1 MKKGIL
7 ILICAALAF
16 ASACAYGTESETWIQ
31 FGDDQILVN
40 GTPISESEDETV
52 YLLRQIETHEDV
64 PKDLEKLA
72 NRVVTIADAGVYRVS
87 GEASDVQLAVRAGDQ
102 QRVRI
107 ILDGVSLSCRTAPA
121 IVIYS
126 ALDPRVAGE
135 YGATIELAAGSENS
149 ITGSHTRKTE
159 SSNVKLS
166 GAISSLVSIGFEGE
180 GSLNVDADE
189 EGIEAKFG
197 HITFN
202 GGTYHILAA
211 DDPINVSEDEI
222 GVLTVNDGYLFSQ
235 VKPEQGNEGDGVDS
249 NGYIEFNG
257 GVIIN
262 LAHPT
267 SADSGI
273 DSDMGSRINGGV
285 VVGAGNMYDPIDSDS
300 EQLFMMLEFA
310 QPTEDLVVV
319 TNAEDEPVFAY
330 DFPHR
335 YTYIAFSTPDLA
347 EGNYHVYLGGEI
359 EGEETDGLY
368 TSIASYTPGTPMQH
382 GGARREQFPQMN
394 GENPPPDLPD
404 QHKDS
409 DPPEKPED
417 MPMPDARPDAKPDGD
432 FSKQDRE
439 FGRPN
444 GIQSSTEIATLEFA
458 LSHESTEFSGISPQ
472 E

>member
-1 MKKGIL
+1 MKKCML
-7 ILICAALAF
+7 ILICAALAL
-16 ASACAYGTESETWIQ
+16 ASACAYGAESETQIQ
-31 FGDDQILVN
+31 FSEDQILVN
-40 GTPISESEDETV
+40 GAPISESADEAV

-64 PKDLEKLA
+64 PQDLKNLA
-72 NRVVTIADAGVYRVS
+72 NRVVTIADGGVYRVR

-121 IVIYS
+121 IVVYS
-126 ALDPRVAGE
+126 ALDPRTAGE
-135 YGATIELAAGSENS
+135 YGAVIELAANSENS
-149 ITGSHTRKTE
+149 IIGSHTRKTE

-235 VKPEQGNEGDGVDS
+235 VKPDQGGEGDGVDS
-249 NGYIEFNG
+249 NGFIEFNG

-262 LAHPT
+262 LAHPS

-285 VVGAGNMYDPIDSDS
+285 VVGAGNMYDPIDAAS

-319 TNAEDEPVFAY
+319 TNANDEPVFAY
-330 DFPHR
+330 DFPNR
-335 YTYIAFSTPDLA
+335 YTYIAFSTPDLV
-347 EGNYHVYLGGEI
+347 EGSYHVYLGGEI

-368 TSIASYTPGTPMQH
+368 TSIASYKLGTPMQH
-382 GGARREQFPQMN
+382 GGARQQQAPQMD
-394 GENPPPDLPD
+394 GGNPPPELPEM
-404 QHKDS
+404 HERPN
-409 DPPEKPED
+409 PPEKPEG
-417 MPMPDARPDAKPDGD
+417 MPKPDAKPDGE
-432 FSKQDRE
+432 FPKQGGGLGGPR
-439 FGRPN
+439 GM
-444 GIQSSTEIATLEFA
+444 QSSAEIATREFA
-458 LSHESTEFSGISPQ
+458 LSSESTEFSGIAPLA
-472 E
+472 